1 MEILPEWMLQYW
13 QMSLQ
18 PERVGIISKPHEAA
32 LPFIR
37 AAVDVCTEEGI
48 PTVLGLEAARLMNL
62 PDGMEREEV
71 VAGSD
76 LIVVIGGDGTFLS
89 IASAAVRHQVPIAGF
104 NMGTLGFLTELVT
117 DSIKLSMKKLLR
129 GEMPVSER
137 KVLRV
142 ELEGRDFLAL
152 NDVVASKGNIARVI
166 SLELQVNREPIARFR
181 ADGLIISTPTG
192 STAYSLSAGG
202 PIVNPEVNALVVTPI
217 CAHSLTLRPLVVPD
231 GLILTV
237 ARMDGD
243 NPVFVTIDGQHMQP
257 LDAGREFSVRVDK
270 RRLKMIESPKMNY
283 FHLLAEK
290 LNWGYHK
297 SH

>member
-1 MEILPEWMLQYW
+1 MLKYW
-13 QMSLQ
+13 QMSFL

-37 AAVDVCTEEGI
+37 AAVDVCSEMGV
-48 PTVLGLEAARLMNL
+48 PVVLGLEAANL
-62 PDGMEREEV
+62 LNHPNGLEREEV

-117 DSIKLSMKKLLR
+117 ESITISMEKLLK

-142 ELEGRDFLAL
+142 ELEDQYYLAL

-166 SLELQVNREPIARFR
+166 SLELKVNREPIARIR

-231 GLILTV
+231 GLILSV
-237 ARMDGD
+237 ARGEGD

-257 LDAGREFSVRVDK
+257 LDAGREFTVRVDE
-270 RRLKMIESPKMNY
+270 RRLKMIESPEMNY
-283 FHLLAEK
+283 FNLLAEK

-297 SH
+297 SY